1 MKPLTLEALQEVI
14 ARQTATV
21 EFPGHDVCVTVRQVT
36 AEETKRVQ
44 DAIKGKDQDSE
55 ITEADV
61 QIMLASIAITT
72 ADYDSDEGR
81 ATLAKLPRAMMQTI
95 ANAIYGLSGADG
107 STKKN

>member
-21 EFPGHDVCVTVRQVT
+21 EFPGHDVCVTVRQMT

-44 DAIKGKDQDSE
+44 DSIKGRDETSDMTQ
-55 ITEADV
+55 ADV
-61 QIMLASIAITT
+61 EVMIASIAITS
-72 ADYDSDEGR
+72 ADFDSDEGR
-81 ATLAKLPRAMMQTI
+81 DKLAKLPRAMMHTI
-95 ANAIYGLSGADG
+95 ANAVYGLSGADG

>member
-1 MKPLTLEALQEVI
+1 MKPLTFEALNDVL

-44 DAIKGKDQDSE
+44 DSIKGRSE
-55 ITEADV
+55 DDPATEADV
-61 QIMLASIAITT
+61 QVMLASIAITT
-72 ADYDSDEGR
+72 ADYDNEAGR
-81 ATLAKLPRAMMQTI
+81 EALAKMPRAMMQTI